1 MWSSMGIMYFPL
13 RNLQVTYRCIFK
25 MALVRTQFEAASAS
39 TQFFLFEDRLQ
50 CCAVFDA
57 SLVPRL
63 CCFMPLVLPRRFA
76 EFVDGTWLDA
86 LTRTFLKGRLLDR
99 STEFE
104 QAVHH
109 SRDGRLG
116 RSLTMTSA
124 RPSAPLVL
132 RKRFRTNSVVVGT
145 ESSTIS
151 AAVNSFDPVANS

>member
-1 MWSSMGIMYFPL
+1 
-13 RNLQVTYRCIFK
+13 

-86 LTRTFLKGRLLDR
+86 RTRTFLKGRLLDR

-104 QAVHH
+104 QAAHH
-109 SRDGRLG
+109 ARDGRLG
-116 RSLTMTSA
+116 EVPDYDIRQA
-124 RPSAPLVL
+124 
-132 RKRFRTNSVVVGT
+132 
-145 ESSTIS
+145 
-151 AAVNSFDPVANS
+151 